1 MQNNKPHIIT
11 IGGGNGHSNILA
23 GIHETFENRVNLSSI
38 VSMSDDGRTTGL
50 LMRYFSEDLSIHFP
64 PPWDLR
70 RCLYVLSE
78 SKYNTEFQ
86 KYFEM
91 VLVDDVSIDTLTLGD
106 ISRMAWAYE
115 FLEKINFP
123 YFEVKLPLGRSLN
136 GHKFGNIFMGFLFYH
151 FDQNYEK
158 MMDAMH
164 TLLEV
169 KSNIIP
175 VTTDAAYI
183 QATLGN
189 GVIIEKQDN
198 ISNVCGYD
206 SRIIKLSLMEGSHGA
221 RYAWGLVRAL
231 TGVDYIILAP
241 GDLYTSTLS
250 NLIIW
255 GMKEL
260 IRHLDAKI
268 IYVANNTNKW
278 GETNGYAILDFILEI
293 ERYLGKP
300 IDIVIANDK
309 KLDLNFEDIQKLKTN
324 ISVKWGEYIYITD
337 DERAYLESRK
347 VQIIEDDLID
357 RTSLYKHDSIK
368 LAKILENIIF
378 SEK

>member
-1 MQNNKPHIIT
+1 MHTKKPKIVT

-23 GIHETFENRVNLSSI
+23 WLHQKMDDRIDLSAI
-38 VSMSDDGRTTGL
+38 VSMSDDGRTTGI
-50 LMRYFSEDLSIHFP
+50 LMKIFSEELGVHFP
-64 PPWDLR
+64 PPGDLR
-70 RCLYVLSE
+70 RCLYVMSD
-78 SKYNTEFQ
+78 SPYNSDFQ
-86 KYFEM
+86 QYFE
-91 VLVDDVSIDTLTLGD
+91 VVIDKEVAINTLTLGEV
-106 ISRMAWAYE
+106 SELAGAKN
-115 FLEKINFP
+115 FLREIGFP
-123 YFEVKLPLGRSLN
+123 YFDITLPIQKTIS

-158 MMDAMH
+158 MMEYMH
-164 TLLEV
+164 TLLMV
-169 KSNIIP
+169 WARVIP

-183 QATLGN
+183 QAHLGN
-189 GVIIEKQDN
+189 GKIIEKQDN

-221 RYAWGLVRAL
+221 RYAGWLVRAL
-231 TGVDYIILAP
+231 TGVNYIVLAP

-260 IRHLDAKI
+260 IRHLDAKV
-268 IYVANNTNKW
+268 IYIANNTNKW
-278 GETNGYAILDFILEI
+278 GETNGYAILDFVLEI

-300 IDIVIANDK
+300 IDIIIANDK
-309 KLDLNFEDIQKLKTN
+309 KMDLNSEELQKLKAN
-324 ISVKWGEYIYITD
+324 ISVKWGEYIYITE

-357 RTSLYKHDSIK
+357 RKSLYKHDNMK
-368 LAKILENIIF
+368 LADILEKIIF
-378 SEK
+378 SA